1 MINGKR
7 VLGLILARGGS
18 KGLPGKNLRPLRG
31 KPLLG
36 WTVDAAKQSS
46 LLDALILSTDAE
58 DIAAAGRAMG
68 AETPFMR
75 PAHLASDTATSID
88 AIAHAVQSL
97 VEAGRRFDYLVLME
111 PTSPLR
117 ETADIDAAITKLDT
131 TGAEA
136 VVSVARA
143 ESVHPAFMYF
153 KTDNDYLQ
161 PVIPATDR
169 APRRQDV
176 APVFFLEGTVYA
188 AQIESLLRRKSFYHD
203 ATLGLEVPKW
213 KSPEIDDEVD
223 LLYVEA
229 IMKHRGIGV

>member
-36 WTVDAAKQSS
+36 WTVDAAKQSR

-97 VEAGRRFDYLVLME
+97 AEAGRRFDYLVLLE

-161 PVIPATDR
+161 PVIPAADR